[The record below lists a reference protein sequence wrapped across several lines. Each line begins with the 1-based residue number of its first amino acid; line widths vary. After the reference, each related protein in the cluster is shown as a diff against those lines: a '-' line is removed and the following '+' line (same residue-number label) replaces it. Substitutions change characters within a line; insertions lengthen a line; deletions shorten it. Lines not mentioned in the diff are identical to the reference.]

1 MRKHCVSKFV
11 TGLKTDEPRTMTP
24 STNSPDL
31 VAVWR
36 DLMSSHARVSE
47 ALGHELQRRH
57 DLSLSEFEVLQR
69 LAESDDG
76 KRRMQ
81 ELADE
86 IHLSQSALSRLV
98 GRLEDKELVTRA
110 ICDHDRR
117 GIWACITPAGTAVQR
132 RAEIAHRQVL
142 AGVLGPASGS

>member
-1 MRKHCVSKFV
+1 
-11 TGLKTDEPRTMTP
+11 MTA
-24 STNSPDL
+24 STKSPDL

-36 DLMSSHARVSE
+36 ELMSSHARVSE
-47 ALGHELQRRH
+47 ALERELQRGH

-69 LAESDDG
+69 LVESDDG

-98 GRLEDKELVTRA
+98 GRLENEGLATRA

-117 GIWACITPAGTAVQR
+117 GIWACITPAGRTAQR
-132 RAEIAHRQVL
+132 KAETTHRQVL
-142 AGVLGPASGS
+142 AGTLGPESQS

>member
-1 MRKHCVSKFV
+1 
-11 TGLKTDEPRTMTP
+11 MTP
-24 STNSPDL
+24 STKSPDL
-31 VAVWR
+31 VAAWR
-36 DLMSSHARVSE
+36 ELMSSHARVSE
-47 ALGHELQRRH
+47 ALERELQRRH

-69 LAESDDG
+69 LAEADDG

-98 GRLEDKELVTRA
+98 GRLEAEELATRA

-117 GIWACITPAGTAVQR
+117 GIWACITPAGRALQR
-132 RAEIAHRQVL
+132 SAEITHREVL
-142 AGVLGPASGS
+142 AGTLGRPSD

>member
-1 MRKHCVSKFV
+1 
-11 TGLKTDEPRTMTP
+11 MTP
-24 STNSPDL
+24 STKSSDL

-36 DLMSSHARVSE
+36 ELMSSHARVSE
-47 ALGHELQRRH
+47 ALEHELQRRH

-98 GRLEDKELVTRA
+98 GRLEAEELVTRA

-117 GIWACITPAGTAVQR
+117 GIWACITPTGRAAQR
-132 RAEIAHRQVL
+132 KAEITHRQVL
-142 AGVLGPASGS
+142 AGVLGPESGS

>member
-1 MRKHCVSKFV
+1 
-11 TGLKTDEPRTMTP
+11 MTAL
-24 STNSPDL
+24 TKSPDF

-36 DLMSSHARVSE
+36 QLMTSHARVSG
-47 ALGHELQRRH
+47 ALERELRQRH

-69 LAESDDG
+69 LAESDHG

-98 GRLEDKELVTRA
+98 GRLEGKELATRA

-117 GIWACITPAGTAVQR
+117 GIWACITPAGRAAQR
-132 RAEIAHRQVL
+132 KAGIRHREVL
-142 AGVLGPASGS
+142 AAMLVPEFGS

>member
-1 MRKHCVSKFV
+1 
-11 TGLKTDEPRTMTP
+11 MTP
-24 STNSPDL
+24 STKSPDV

-36 DLMSSHARVSE
+36 ELMSSHARVSE
-47 ALGHELQRRH
+47 ALERELQRRH
-57 DLSLSEFEVLQR
+57 DLTLSEFEVLQR
-69 LAESDDG
+69 LAEAVDG

-98 GRLEDKELVTRA
+98 GRLEDEGLATRA

-117 GIWACITPAGTAVQR
+117 GIWACITRAGRAAER
-132 RAEIAHRQVL
+132 KAEITHRQVL
-142 AGVLGPASGS
+142 AGMLGPESGS

>member
-1 MRKHCVSKFV
+1 MI
-11 TGLKTDEPRTMTP
+11 P
-24 STNSPDL
+24 STKSPDL

-36 DLMSSHARVSE
+36 QLMSSHARVSD
-47 ALGHELQRRH
+47 ALEHELRQRH

-69 LAESDDG
+69 LAETDDG
-76 KRRMQ
+76 KRRMH

-98 GRLEDKELVTRA
+98 GRLEGKELATRA

-117 GIWACITPAGTAVQR
+117 GIWAYITPAGRIAQR
-132 RAEIAHRQVL
+132 KAEMTHREVL
-142 AGVLGPASGS
+142 AGMLGPESGS

>member
-1 MRKHCVSKFV
+1 MS
-11 TGLKTDEPRTMTP
+11 P
-24 STNSPDL
+24 STKSPDL

-36 DLMSSHARVSE
+36 ELMRSHARVSE
-47 ALGHELQRRH
+47 ALERELQRRH

-81 ELADE
+81 ELANE

-98 GRLEDKELVTRA
+98 GRLEDEELATRA

-117 GIWACITPAGTAVQR
+117 GIWACITPAGRAAQR
-132 RAEIAHRQVL
+132 KAEITHRKVL
-142 AGVLGPASGS
+142 AGTLGTESGS

>member
-1 MRKHCVSKFV
+1 
-11 TGLKTDEPRTMTP
+11 MTP
-24 STNSPDL
+24 STESPDV

-36 DLMSSHARVSE
+36 ELMSSHARVSE
-47 ALGHELQRRH
+47 ALERELRRRH

-69 LAESDDG
+69 LAEADHG

-81 ELADE
+81 DLADE

-98 GRLEDKELVTRA
+98 GRLEAEELATRA

-117 GIWACITPAGTAVQR
+117 GIWACITPAGRAAQR
-132 RAEIAHRQVL
+132 RAETTHREVL
-142 AGVLGPASGS
+142 AGMLSRPSD

>member
-1 MRKHCVSKFV
+1 
-11 TGLKTDEPRTMTP
+11 MTP
-24 STNSPDL
+24 ATKSPDL

-36 DLMSSHARVSE
+36 ELVTSHARVSE
-47 ALGHELQRRH
+47 ALEHELQRRH

-69 LAESDDG
+69 LGESDDG
-76 KRRMQ
+76 NRRMQ

-110 ICDHDRR
+110 ICDYDRR
-117 GIWACITPAGTAVQR
+117 GILACITPAGRAVQG
-132 RAEIAHRQVL
+132 RAEITHRQVL
-142 AGVLGPASGS
+142 AGMLGPAPGS

>member
-1 MRKHCVSKFV
+1 
-11 TGLKTDEPRTMTP
+11 MTS
-24 STNSPDL
+24 STESPDV

-36 DLMSSHARVSE
+36 ELMSSHARVSE
-47 ALGHELQRRH
+47 ALERELRRRH

-69 LAESDDG
+69 LAEADHG

-81 ELADE
+81 DLADE

-98 GRLEDKELVTRA
+98 GRLEAEELATRA

-117 GIWACITPAGTAVQR
+117 GIWACITPAGRALQR
-132 RAEIAHRQVL
+132 RAETTHREVL
-142 AGVLGPASGS
+142 AGTLGRPSD

>member
-1 MRKHCVSKFV
+1 
-11 TGLKTDEPRTMTP
+11 MTP
-24 STNSPDL
+24 STRSPDL
-31 VAVWR
+31 VAAWR

-47 ALGHELQRRH
+47 ALERELQRRH
-57 DLSLSEFEVLQR
+57 DLSRNEFEVLQR

-81 ELADE
+81 DLADE

-98 GRLEDKELVTRA
+98 GRLEDEELVTRA

-117 GIWACITPAGTAVQR
+117 GIWACITPAG
-132 RAEIAHRQVL
+132 RAAERKAEVTHREVL
-142 AGVLGPASGS
+142 AGMLGPESGS

>member
-1 MRKHCVSKFV
+1 
-11 TGLKTDEPRTMTP
+11 MTP
-24 STNSPDL
+24 STKSPDV

-36 DLMSSHARVSE
+36 ELMSSHARVSE
-47 ALGHELQRRH
+47 ALERELQRRH

-69 LAESDDG
+69 LAEAVDG

-98 GRLEDKELVTRA
+98 GRLEDEGMATRA

-117 GIWACITPAGTAVQR
+117 GIWACITRAGRAAER
-132 RAEIAHRQVL
+132 KAEITHRQVL
-142 AGVLGPASGS
+142 AGMLGPESGS

>member
-1 MRKHCVSKFV
+1 
-11 TGLKTDEPRTMTP
+11 MTP
-24 STNSPDL
+24 STKSPDL

-36 DLMSSHARVSE
+36 ELMTSHARVTE
-47 ALGHELQRRH
+47 ALEHELQRRH
-57 DLSLSEFEVLQR
+57 DLLLSEFEVLQR
-69 LAESDDG
+69 LGESDDG

-117 GIWACITPAGTAVQR
+117 GILACITPAGRAVQR
-132 RAEIAHRQVL
+132 RAEITHRQVL
-142 AGVLGPASGS
+142 AGMLGPAPGS

>member
-1 MRKHCVSKFV
+1 
-11 TGLKTDEPRTMTP
+11 MTT
-24 STNSPDL
+24 STKSPDL

-36 DLMSSHARVSE
+36 ELMSSHARVSE
-47 ALGHELQRRH
+47 ALAHELQRRH
-57 DLSLSEFEVLQR
+57 DLSLSEYEVLQR
-69 LAESDDG
+69 LAESDEG

-98 GRLEDKELVTRA
+98 GRLEDEELATRV

-117 GIWACITPAGTAVQR
+117 GIWACITPAGRAAQR
-132 RAEIAHRQVL
+132 KAEITHRQVL
-142 AGVLGPASGS
+142 AGMLAPE

>member
-1 MRKHCVSKFV
+1 MA
-11 TGLKTDEPRTMTP
+11 P
-24 STNSPDL
+24 STKSPDV

-36 DLMSSHARVSE
+36 ELMTSHARVSE
-47 ALGHELQRRH
+47 ALERELQRRH

-98 GRLEDKELVTRA
+98 GRLEDEELATRA

-117 GIWACITPAGTAVQR
+117 GIWACITPEGRAAQR
-132 RAEIAHRQVL
+132 KAEITHRQVL
-142 AGVLGPASGS
+142 AGTLGAETGS

>member
-1 MRKHCVSKFV
+1 
-11 TGLKTDEPRTMTP
+11 MTP
-24 STNSPDL
+24 STKSPDL

-36 DLMSSHARVSE
+36 ELMSSHARVSE
-47 ALGHELQRRH
+47 ALERELQQRH

-69 LAESDDG
+69 LTEANDG

-98 GRLEDKELVTRA
+98 GRLEAEELATRA

-117 GIWACITPAGTAVQR
+117 GIWACITPTGRAVQR
-132 RAEIAHRQVL
+132 KADMTHRKVL
-142 AGVLGPASGS
+142 AGMLGPESGS

>member
-1 MRKHCVSKFV
+1 
-11 TGLKTDEPRTMTP
+11 MTP
-24 STNSPDL
+24 STKSPDL

-36 DLMSSHARVSE
+36 ELMTSHARVTE
-47 ALGHELQRRH
+47 ALEHELQRRH
-57 DLSLSEFEVLQR
+57 DLLLSEFEVLQR

-117 GIWACITPAGTAVQR
+117 GILACITPAGRAVQR
-132 RAEIAHRQVL
+132 RAEITHRQVL
-142 AGVLGPASGS
+142 AGMLGPAPGS

>member
-1 MRKHCVSKFV
+1 
-11 TGLKTDEPRTMTP
+11 MTT
-24 STNSPDL
+24 STTSPDL

-36 DLMSSHARVSE
+36 QLMSSHARVSE
-47 ALGHELQRRH
+47 ALEHELQRH
-57 DLSLSEFEVLQR
+57 HNLSLSEFEVLQR

-98 GRLEDKELVTRA
+98 GRLEDKGLATRA
-110 ICDHDRR
+110 ICDYDRR
-117 GIWACITPAGTAVQR
+117 GILACITSAGRVAQR
-132 RAEIAHRQVL
+132 EAEITHRQVL
-142 AGVLGPASGS
+142 AGILGPESGS